1 MAVGDLK
8 GEKLS
13 ERERRNINILEVL
26 RRLGPISRS
35 EISQALGLN
44 IVTISNYIEEFINK
58 NLVFEKE
65 FDISEGGRRPILLDI
80 NPNGG
85 LIIGVGVNLL
95 NIVGV
100 LMDLKGRVI
109 TRSSLERK
117 NIGVKDIVS
126 CIIEV
131 IRGVL
136 NKAKSS
142 NSKIRGIGVGIAGI
156 VDKKDGSIR
165 YPEKVGSDYN
175 YISIFV
181 PLKNIIEKEF
191 GFPVLV
197 ENDATTACFGERW
210 LDLEPGIMNLL
221 YMFSGV
227 GCGII
232 INGEI
237 YTGATGSAGEVSIYN
252 PKEKSPFSCQYGSP
266 CFLKRWDADFGM
278 VEETRLR
285 ISNSAQSSTSSKP
298 RVLEFAGNN
307 IENITL
313 RHIFQAARENDALA
327 VGLLNNSAKK
337 LGIKIAYLV
346 NLLNPEAVIIGGGLE
361 EAGDSFLNTVR
372 STVDDWAFEEMSKTV
387 KIVYSSLGENA
398 VSLGAASL
406 VMRQIFSRL

>member
-1 MAVGDLK
+1 MVAPDLK
-8 GEKLS
+8 GEKLT
-13 ERERRNINILEVL
+13 ERERRNAAILEVL
-26 RRLGPISRS
+26 RRLGPISRP
-35 EISQALGLN
+35 EISQVLGLN

-65 FDISEGGRRPILLDI
+65 FDVSEGGRRPILLDI

-117 NIGVKDIVS
+117 NIGVKDIVK

-131 IRGVL
+131 IKGVL
-136 NKAKSS
+136 NKAKFSD
-142 NSKIRGIGVGIAGI
+142 SKIRGIGIGIAGI

-165 YPEKVGSDYN
+165 WPEKIGGSYN
-175 YISIFV
+175 YVSIYV

-210 LDLEPGIMNLL
+210 LDLEPGITNLI

-252 PKEKSPFSCQYGSP
+252 PKEKTPFSCEIGSP

-278 VEETRLR
+278 VEETQLKISKNADSLTSGKR
-285 ISNSAQSSTSSKP
+285 I
-298 RVLEFAGNN
+298 LEIAGNN
-307 IENITL
+307 VKDISL
-313 RHIFQAARENDALA
+313 KHIFQAARENDTLA
-327 VGLLNNSAKK
+327 AGLLDNSAKK

-346 NLLNPEAVIIGGGLE
+346 NLLNPETVIIGGGLE
-361 EAGDSFLNTVR
+361 EAGEAFLNTVR
-372 STVDDWAFEEMSKTV
+372 STVNEWAFEEMASSV
-387 KIVYSSLGENA
+387 KICYSSLGENA

-406 VMRQIFSRL
+406 VMRQIFSRT

>member
-1 MAVGDLK
+1 MVALDLK
-8 GEKLS
+8 GEKFT
-13 ERERRNINILEVL
+13 ERERRNVAILEVL
-26 RRLGPISRS
+26 RRLGPISRP

-65 FDISEGGRRPILLDI
+65 FDVSEGGRRPILLDI

-117 NIGVKDIVS
+117 NIGVKDIVK

-131 IRGVL
+131 IKGVL
-136 NKAKSS
+136 NKAKFSD
-142 NSKIRGIGVGIAGI
+142 SKIRGIGIGIAGI

-165 YPEKVGSDYN
+165 WPEKIGSNYN
-175 YISIFV
+175 YASIYV

-210 LDLEPGIMNLL
+210 LDLEPGITNLI

-237 YTGATGSAGEVSIYN
+237 YTGATGSAGELSIYN
-252 PKEKSPFSCQYGSP
+252 PKERTPFSCQTGSP

-278 VEETRLR
+278 VEEAQLKISKNADSLTPGKR
-285 ISNSAQSSTSSKP
+285 I
-298 RVLEFAGNN
+298 LEIAGNN
-307 IENITL
+307 VKDISL
-313 RHIFQAARENDALA
+313 KHIFQAARENDTLA
-327 VGLLNNSAKK
+327 AGLLDNSAKK

-346 NLLNPEAVIIGGGLE
+346 NLLNPETVIIGGGLE
-361 EAGDSFLNTVR
+361 EAGEAFLNTVR
-372 STVDDWAFEEMSKTV
+372 STVNEWAFEEMASSV
-387 KIVYSSLGENA
+387 KIIYSSLGENA
-398 VSLGAASL
+398 VSFGAASL
-406 VMRQIFSRL
+406 VMRQIFSRT

>member
-1 MAVGDLK
+1 MAVGDLR
-8 GEKLS
+8 GEKLT
-13 ERERRNINILEVL
+13 ERERRNLAILEVL
-26 RRLGPISRS
+26 RRLGPISRP
-35 EISQALGLN
+35 EISQTLGLN

-65 FDISEGGRRPILLDI
+65 FDVSEGGRRPILLDI

-95 NIVGV
+95 NIVAV
-100 LMDLKGRVI
+100 LMDLKGKVI

-117 NIGVKDIVS
+117 NTGVKDIVK

-131 IRGVL
+131 IRGIL
-136 NKAKSS
+136 KKAKFS
-142 NSKIRGIGVGIAGI
+142 NSKIKGIGIGIAGI
-156 VDKKDGSIR
+156 IDKKDGSIR
-165 YPEKVGSDYN
+165 WPERIGSGYDYV
-175 YISIFV
+175 SIYV

-210 LDLEPGIMNLL
+210 LDLEPGIMNLI

-227 GCGII
+227 GCGIM
-232 INGEI
+232 INGQI

-252 PKEKSPFSCQYGSP
+252 PKEKTPFSCQAGSP
-266 CFLKRWDADFGM
+266 CFLKRWDVDFGM
-278 VEETRLR
+278 VEETRLK
-285 ISNSAQSSTSSKP
+285 ISNPVNSLTVGK
-298 RVLEFAGNN
+298 RILEIARDNVED
-307 IENITL
+307 ISL
-313 RHIFQAARENDALA
+313 RHIFQAARENDTLA
-327 VGLLNNSAKK
+327 VELLDNSARK

-346 NLLNPEAVIIGGGLE
+346 NLLNPETVIIGGGLE
-361 EAGDSFLNTVR
+361 EAGESFLNTVR
-372 STVDDWAFEEMSKTV
+372 STINDWAFKEMASSV

-406 VMRQIFSRL
+406 VMRQIFSRT